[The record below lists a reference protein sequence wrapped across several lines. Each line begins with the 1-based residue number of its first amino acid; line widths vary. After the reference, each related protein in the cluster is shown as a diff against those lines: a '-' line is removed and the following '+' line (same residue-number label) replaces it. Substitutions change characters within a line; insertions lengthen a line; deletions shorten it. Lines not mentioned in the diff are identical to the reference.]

1 MLSNTSRWNDMCTS
15 RSIPGANAS
24 ACRKPNR
31 EALTATILPSFPL
44 SSFRTRRATSSP
56 PITGRRK
63 FIQISCGWQI
73 RNVSTPSAL
82 SFSTRTSNSACCH
95 ARSSTCQFFRW
106 VSTIQMR
113 CSGCPG
119 LQADDS
125 FPLLRAAATS
135 PVSACRTGNSR

>member
-31 EALTATILPSFPL
+31 EALTTTILPSFPF
-44 SSFRTRRATSSP
+44 SVRMRRASSSP

-82 SFSTRTSNSACCH
+82 SFSTRASNPLCCN
-95 ARSSTCQFFRW
+95 ARSSTSQFFHW
-106 VSTIQMR
+106 FLTIQMR